1 MMIRYTRNGREPSRR
16 KIKWQTRDA
25 TRRAMIAK
33 ATTKWL
39 LIVVKLL
46 QHTKCAQATVYQYY
60 FAAAQAAVEE

>member
-1 MMIRYTRNGREPSRR
+1 
-16 KIKWQTRDA
+16 
-25 TRRAMIAK
+25 MIAK